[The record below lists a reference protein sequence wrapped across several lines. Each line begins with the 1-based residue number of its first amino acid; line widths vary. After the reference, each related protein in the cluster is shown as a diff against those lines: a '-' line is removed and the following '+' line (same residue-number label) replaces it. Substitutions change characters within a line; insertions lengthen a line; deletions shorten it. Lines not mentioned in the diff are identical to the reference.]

1 MRLSEMKEKIKTNHK
16 KIIAVIC
23 VLVLVLFSNCIIAG
37 RIVCRFTTKL
47 VTDMNFDDLITDK
60 DVDNIR
66 GLYFLKKL
74 HIDNAVTNDVS
85 FLENKNFLT
94 DLIIIRQNSDGIDKT
109 GIDDWSYLSNCKK
122 LKNFEVAGK
131 CTFRNL
137 KDFSGLKNLKE
148 LCISSEI
155 EPDPVIES
163 LDGLQDISAT
173 LTKLELTGIQNET
186 VLNLEKFKSLRS
198 LEVTDSSL
206 REIHVNSYLENL
218 YVANNPNLMAVYLP
232 VHSGT
237 PENISTY
244 NSPYVNIIYE

>member
-1 MRLSEMKEKIKTNHK
+1 MRLSEMKEKIRTNHK

-23 VLVLVLFSNCIIAG
+23 VLVLVLFSNCIISG
-37 RIVCRFTTKL
+37 RIVCRFTTEL
-47 VTDMNFDDLITDK
+47 HTGINNDAVEDK

-74 HIDNAVTNDVS
+74 HMDNVVTNDVS

-122 LKNFEVAGK
+122 LKNFKVAGK
-131 CTFRNL
+131 CTFHNL

-173 LTKLELTGIQNET
+173 LTKLTLTGIQNET
-186 VLNLEKFKSLRS
+186 VLNLEKFSNLRH
-198 LEVTDSSL
+198 LKITDSSL

-232 VHSGT
+232 AQYGI
-237 PENISTY
+237 PENINT
-244 NSPYVNIIYE
+244 NGSPYVNIIYE